1 MTMERTEELQ
11 AELDAIRGRIAACEE
26 AAMVIADGLAS
37 YLEAVGVITRPALG
51 EIMLMAAKGRRIR
64 GDGSSTELDLI
75 ERAARRLFLPSA
87 SSVTASGMA
96 LN

>member
-1 MTMERTEELQ
+1 MTEIEQLQ
-11 AELDAIRGRIAACEE
+11 CEIDVLRGRIAAVEE
-26 AAMVIADGLAS
+26 AAMVICDGLSS

-51 EIMLMAAKGRRIR
+51 ELMLAAAKNRRAKC
-64 GDGSSTELDLI
+64 DGSSIELDLI

-96 LN
+96 LQ